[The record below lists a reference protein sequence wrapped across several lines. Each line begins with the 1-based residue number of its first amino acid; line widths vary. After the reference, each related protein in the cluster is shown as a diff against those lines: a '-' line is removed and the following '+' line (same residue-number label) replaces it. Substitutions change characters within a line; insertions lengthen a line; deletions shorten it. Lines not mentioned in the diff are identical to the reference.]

1 MRGRGRTAP
10 SGSVLN
16 GSRRFT
22 RKRGKT
28 VSLLP
33 KSQLRLAEATP
44 SQSGPCETQR
54 APGQSHVGEGTEL
67 ISRRRRGGNGRNE
80 RKSKRAEKKHAQEQ
94 KEGKEKTT
102 EKTSQGGAAWPPA
115 QRRTSQRDTSRCSGA
130 ERKRSRKAGEG
141 GARAREHSAERR
153 GGAGRGG
160 EGRDGDTGALCGTA
174 WRTPGAERAEGSTPT
189 LPCTGRR
196 LRSGSMTPSL
206 SLLLLSVPL
215 LLTGGRWEGR
225 GGEAPHSEA
234 PPRQPP
240 GSEPAPY
247 LVVLHVSVGPVF
259 QQQEGRL
266 HVIDSGCPVK
276 GGFSCTGNS
285 RVSRRENDSRVSRRE
300 NGVACSRC
308 EQASSL
314 AQGSLALPG
323 ARQEAGSPWG
333 PVGRT

>member
-1 MRGRGRTAP
+1 MCGRGRTAP

-102 EKTSQGGAAWPPA
+102 EKTSQRGAAWPPA

-196 LRSGSMTPSL
+196 LRSGSVDPVPVPPAPLWASASHQGAMGGEGRPHILRRRLACPPARSPHRT
-206 SLLLLSVPL
+206 LLSCMSRLAPFFNSKRVAST
-215 LLTGGRWEGR
+215 LLT
-225 GGEAPHSEA
+225 AA
-234 PPRQPP
+234 
-240 GSEPAPY
+240 
-247 LVVLHVSVGPVF
+247 
-259 QQQEGRL
+259 
-266 HVIDSGCPVK
+266 
-276 GGFSCTGNS
+276 
-285 RVSRRENDSRVSRRE
+285 
-300 NGVACSRC
+300 
-308 EQASSL
+308 
-314 AQGSLALPG
+314 AQ
-323 ARQEAGSPWG
+323 
-333 PVGRT
+333 

>member
-1 MRGRGRTAP
+1 MAP
-10 SGSVLN
+10 SSEEDKPTG
-16 GSRRFT
+16 
-22 RKRGKT
+22 
-28 VSLLP
+28 
-33 KSQLRLAEATP
+33 
-44 SQSGPCETQR
+44 
-54 APGQSHVGEGTEL
+54 HV
-67 ISRRRRGGNGRNE
+67 
-80 RKSKRAEKKHAQEQ
+80 
-94 KEGKEKTT
+94 
-102 EKTSQGGAAWPPA
+102 PV
-115 QRRTSQRDTSRCSGA
+115 
-130 ERKRSRKAGEG
+130 
-141 GARAREHSAERR
+141 
-153 GGAGRGG
+153 
-160 EGRDGDTGALCGTA
+160 
-174 WRTPGAERAEGSTPT
+174 
-189 LPCTGRR
+189 
-196 LRSGSMTPSL
+196 LRSGEEAQQESRRGRRACPRAQRGEAGRRRPRGRRPRRGHRSPLRDGLAHAGGRAGGGLDPDPSL
-206 SLLLLSVPL
+206 HRPPPSLRLRGPRPCPSCSSL

-234 PPRQPP
+234 PPRLPP

-300 NGVACSRC
+300 NGMACSRC

>member
-1 MRGRGRTAP
+1 MRNTARP
-10 SGSVLN
+10 W
-16 GSRRFT
+16 
-22 RKRGKT
+22 
-28 VSLLP
+28 P
-33 KSQLRLAEATP
+33 EP
-44 SQSGPCETQR
+44 
-54 APGQSHVGEGTEL
+54 
-67 ISRRRRGGNGRNE
+67 RRRGHRAHQQTAPRGE
-80 RKSKRAEKKHAQEQ
+80 RQKREKVKASR
-94 KEGKEKTT
+94 EKTCTRT
-102 EKTSQGGAAWPPA
+102 ERG
-115 QRRTSQRDTSRCSGA
+115 
-130 ERKRSRKAGEG
+130 KRENN
-141 GARAREHSAERR
+141 REDEP
-153 GGAGRGG
+153 GRGG
-160 EGRDGDTGALCGTA
+160 VAPSSEEDKPTGHV
-174 WRTPGAERAEGSTPT
+174 PV
-189 LPCTGRR
+189 
-196 LRSGSMTPSL
+196 LRSGEEAQQESRRGRRACPRAQRGEAGRRGPRGRRPRRGHRSPLWDGLAHAGGRAGGGLDPDPSLHRPRPSLRLRGPSL

-234 PPRQPP
+234 PPRLPP

-285 RVSRRENDSRVSRRE
+285 RVSRREN
-300 NGVACSRC
+300 GVACSRC

>member
-1 MRGRGRTAP
+1 MHK
-10 SGSVLN
+10 N
-16 GSRRFT
+16 
-22 RKRGKT
+22 RKREKRKQQRRRAREGRRG
-28 VSLLP
+28 P
-33 KSQLRLAEATP
+33 QLRGGQANGTRPGAQERRGSAAGKPAREARVPAST
-44 SQSGPCETQR
+44 
-54 APGQSHVGEGTEL
+54 A
-67 ISRRRRGGNGRNE
+67 RRGGEAQAAGAKAETGTPKPFAGRPGA
-80 RKSKRAEKKHAQEQ
+80 RRGPSGRRAR
-94 KEGKEKTT
+94 
-102 EKTSQGGAAWPPA
+102 PRPFPA
-115 QRRTSQRDTSRCSGA
+115 QA
-130 ERKRSRKAGEG
+130 A
-141 GARAREHSAERR
+141 AFAPAP
-153 GGAGRGG
+153 
-160 EGRDGDTGALCGTA
+160 
-174 WRTPGAERAEGSTPT
+174 W
-189 LPCTGRR
+189 
-196 LRSGSMTPSL
+196 TPSL

-234 PPRQPP
+234 PPRLPP

-285 RVSRRENDSRVSRRE
+285 RVSRREN
-300 NGVACSRC
+300 GVACSRC